1 MKTAVCN
8 LELYQGN
15 DDIYVLKFEDV
26 DNDGNKTQSDL
37 TGYYFFMA
45 VKAEITGDALAELST
60 GNGCIRSGILNEE
73 GSFEDSEVKPY
84 VIRLQFP
91 HEFTETLQFP
101 KYVYDLFGIKKD
113 GTREVLMKG
122 SLDVSRSVSYGSKR
136 K

>member
-26 DNDGNKTQSDL
+26 DNEGNKSNSDL

-45 VKAEITGDALAELST
+45 VKANIGEKALAELST
-60 GNGCIRSGILNEE
+60 GNGCIRHGILDEDGN
-73 GSFEDSEVKPY
+73 FEDSNDKPY
-84 VIRLQFP
+84 AIRLQFP
-91 HEFTETLQFP
+91 HEFTETLTFP
-101 KYVYDLFGIKKD
+101 KYMYDLFGIKSD

-122 SLDVSRSVSYGSKR
+122 SLDVARSISYGS
-136 K
+136 

>member
-45 VKAEITGDALAELST
+45 VKAEITGDTLAELST
-60 GNGCIRSGILNEE
+60 GNGCIRLGILNEE

-84 VIRLQFP
+84 AIRLQFP
-91 HEFTETLQFP
+91 HEFTETLKFP

-122 SLDVSRSVSYGSKR
+122 SIAVSRSVSYGNTR
-136 K
+136 T